1 MARPKNLNTKGEFS
15 VFDEGNGEFTLRY
28 KGLYIILRS
37 KSRCA
42 LYTERAKYSSWFEKI
57 TNLLEREKK
66 HFYYKNR

>member
-1 MARPKNLNTKGEFS
+1 MARPNVLNKKGKFS

-28 KGLYIILRS
+28 KRLYIISRS

-42 LYTERAKYSSWFEKI
+42 LYTGCATYSYWFEKI

-66 HFYYKNR
+66 HLYYKNR